1 MSQEIDQITL
11 RPATLDDL
19 PALTDIY
26 NYYVVN
32 THITF
37 DIDPVTVEERRPWF
51 DEHSDGKRYRI
62 IVAEACGVILGGA
75 SSGRHRA
82 KAAYDTTVE
91 TSIQCSPAAVGQG
104 LGTRLYQ
111 TLFAELATQDIHR
124 LVAGVAQPND
134 ASNALHRKL
143 GFRQI
148 GTYSQVGRKFGKY
161 WDVLWFERDLTI
173 SG

>member
-1 MSQEIDQITL
+1 MSLEIDQITL

-19 PALTDIY
+19 PALTGIY

-32 THITF
+32 THVTF
-37 DIDPVTVEERRPWF
+37 DIDPVTVEERRLWF
-51 DEHSDGKRYRI
+51 QEHTDGKRYRI
-62 IVAEACGVILGGA
+62 IVAEARGVLLGCA

-91 TSIQCSPAAVGQG
+91 TSIQCSPSAVGQG

-111 TLFAELATQDIHR
+111 TLFEELATQDIHR
-124 LVAGVAQPND
+124 LVAGVAQPNN
-134 ASNALHRKL
+134 ASNALHTKL

-161 WDVLWFERDLTI
+161 WDVLWFERDLRT